1 MRTLLFLLA
10 AFVLHAAPR
19 PNILL
24 LIADNWSYEHAA
36 ANGCAAVKT
45 PVFDRIA
52 GEGMNFTNAFCPVP
66 SCSPTRSCLLTGRV
80 AHQLEDMASL
90 WSRFHPKFRVFTDA
104 LDEGGYHTGFTGKG
118 WSPGNHK
125 DHGRELNPAGKQYP
139 DFDAFMQARSE
150 KKPFFFWHGSTHTAL
165 HSFKKFDGAAAGIDM
180 AKIRVPAY
188 LPDTPEVRREIA
200 AYLAAAQEMD
210 EAFGE
215 AIAILEKSGEL
226 ENTVVIYTSDNGW
239 QMPRGLANCHDSGS
253 HVPLAVRWP
262 GKVKAG
268 VRSEAFITLTDLPST
283 FLDIAEV
290 PKWPEMTSRSFLDVL
305 TGQSDGKDRD
315 HVFVE
320 RERHANVRQGDLSYP
335 CRGIRTADFLYLR
348 NLRPDRWPAGDPELH
363 FAVGPWGDV
372 DPTVTKQLILDRRD
386 EPSMKP
392 FFDINFA
399 KRPAE
404 ELYDLRSDPDQV
416 KNLASDPAMA
426 ETKARL
432 ASRVD
437 AWMRETADP
446 RVDPAFDA
454 WDKYPYFGG
463 KAKVEK

>member
-10 AFVLHAAPR
+10 AVGLNAAPR

-24 LIADNWSYEHAA
+24 LIADNWSYEHAG
-36 ANGCAAVKT
+36 ANGCEALKT

-52 GEGMNFTNAFCPVP
+52 REGMSFVNTFCPVP

-90 WSRFHPKFRVFTDA
+90 WSKFHPKFRVFTDA

-125 DHGRELNPAGKQYP
+125 DHGRELNPAGRQYA
-139 DFDAFMQARSE
+139 DFASFLNARKDNE
-150 KKPFFFWHGSTHTAL
+150 PFFFWFGSTHTAL
-165 HSFKKFDGAAAGIDM
+165 HSFKKVDGIAAGIDIT
-180 AKIRVPAY
+180 KIRVPAY
-188 LPDTPEVRREIA
+188 LPDTPEARREIA
-200 AYLAAAQEMD
+200 GYLAAAQEMD
-210 EAFGE
+210 TAFGE
-215 AIAILEKSGEL
+215 AIAMLEKVGEL
-226 ENTVVIYTSDNGW
+226 NNTVVIYTSDNGW

-262 GKVKAG
+262 GHIKPG
-268 VRSEAFITLTDLPST
+268 QRSEAFITLTDLAAT
-283 FLDIAEV
+283 FLDIAQL

-305 TGQSDGKDRD
+305 TGRSSGKDRD

-335 CRGIRTADFLYLR
+335 CRGIRTAEFLYLR
-348 NLRPDRWPAGDPELH
+348 NLRPDRWPAGDPTLH
-363 FAVGPWGDV
+363 FAVGPFGDV
-372 DPTVTKQLILDRRD
+372 DGTITKQLILDQRD
-386 EPSMKP
+386 APAMKP

-399 KRPAE
+399 QRPAE
-404 ELYDLRSDPDQV
+404 ELYDLRQDPDQV
-416 KNLASDPAMA
+416 KNLAADPA
-426 ETKARL
+426 L
-432 ASRVD
+432 AKMKSKLSDRVD

-463 KAKVEK
+463 RAKTEK

>member
-1 MRTLLFLLA
+1 MRFLCFLLLTSLA
-10 AFVLHAAPR
+10 HAAPR

-36 ANGCAAVKT
+36 ANGCEAVKT
-45 PVFDRIA
+45 PVFDRMA
-52 GEGMNFTNAFCPVP
+52 REGMNFANAFCPVP
-66 SCSPTRSCLLTGRV
+66 SCSPTRSCVLTGRV

-90 WSRFHPKFRVFTDA
+90 WSKFHPKFRVFTDA

-125 DHGRELNPAGKQYP
+125 DHGRELNPAGRQYP
-139 DFDAFMQARSE
+139 DFASFLNARKDKE
-150 KKPFFFWHGSTHTAL
+150 PFFFWFGSTHTAL
-165 HSFKKFDGAAAGIDM
+165 HSFKKVDGIAAGIDITR
-180 AKIRVPAY
+180 IRVPAY

-200 AYLAAAQEMD
+200 AYLAAAQQMD
-210 EAFGE
+210 AAYGE
-215 AIAILEKSGEL
+215 AIARLEKAGEL

-268 VRSEAFITLTDLPST
+268 VRSEAFITLTDLAVT
-283 FLDIAEV
+283 FLDLAAV

-305 TGQSDGKDRD
+305 TGQSDGKSRD

-348 NLRPDRWPAGDPELH
+348 NLRPDRWPAGDPTLH

-372 DPTVTKQLILDRRD
+372 DPSMTKQFILDHRD
-386 EPSMKP
+386 EPAMKP
-392 FFDINFA
+392 FFELCFA

-426 ETKARL
+426 ETKAKL
-432 ASRVD
+432 SSQVD

-454 WDKYPYFGG
+454 WDKYPYLGPPPK
-463 KAKVEK
+463 KAK

>member
-52 GEGMNFTNAFCPVP
+52 GEGMNFANAFCPVP

-90 WSRFHPKFRVFTDA
+90 WSRFHPKFRVFSDA

-210 EAFGE
+210 AAFGE

-290 PKWPEMTSRSFLDVL
+290 PKWSEMTSRSFLDVL

-437 AWMRETADP
+437 VWMRETADP